1 MKAVLLQKDLK
12 KLLTPD
18 EDGDWSLDSARLAPL
33 MEQLTGA
40 TLTEELSKAVQPIAA
55 KAFFGVVQQAGHEGT
70 AVSWQWAWM
79 EMYRTN
85 LGAVIATIASR
96 L

>member
-1 MKAVLLQKDLK
+1 MVCKDESCFAAEDLK

-70 AVSWQWAWM
+70 AVSWQWAGWKCT
-79 EMYRTN
+79 EQTREQ
-85 LGAVIATIASR
+85 
-96 L
+96 